1 MSASKDYAMTM
12 AMLLAAG
19 LPVNKAL
26 ESTKKVVSNYI
37 YSMAISEVKYKVEQ
51 GRSISQA
58 RKENSVFPTMLI
70 EMSAVGESSGSLEE
84 TYEVVGDYFA
94 NEVDIKANRLLALM
108 EPIITLFITIF
119 VVVLLMA
126 VYLPMFSMYGEL

>member
-1 MSASKDYAMTM
+1 M
-12 AMLLAAG
+12 
-19 LPVNKAL
+19 
-26 ESTKKVVSNYI
+26 
-37 YSMAISEVKYKVEQ
+37 
-51 GRSISQA
+51 
-58 RKENSVFPTMLI
+58 KENSVFPTMLI